1 MRQSKVTAEA
11 LSASAWA
18 AALATPMAS
27 DVVPEGWRTTRE
39 VAAELGKSYSYTGK
53 LLGDAVIDGR
63 CQRQPFRIR
72 VNGRSRAVPHYKL
85 SK

>member
-1 MRQSKVTAEA
+1 MKKKVTAEA

-18 AALATPMAS
+18 AALVTPMAS
-27 DVVPEGWRTTRE
+27 DVVPAGWKTTRE

-53 LLGDAVIDGR
+53 LLSDAVIGGR
-63 CQRQPFRIR
+63 CQRQLFRIC

>member
-1 MRQSKVTAEA
+1 MKKKVTAEA

-63 CQRQPFRIR
+63 CQNESEKRIYDR
-72 VNGRSRAVPHYKL
+72 LHRIAAELDPT
-85 SK
+85 